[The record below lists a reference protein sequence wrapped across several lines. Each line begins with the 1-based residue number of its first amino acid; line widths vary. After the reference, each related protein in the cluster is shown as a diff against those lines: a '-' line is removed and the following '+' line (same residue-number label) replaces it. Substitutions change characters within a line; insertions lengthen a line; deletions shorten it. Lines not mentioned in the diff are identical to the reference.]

1 MKVSSVSLSVIIA
14 VITAPVL
21 FGIGDSRAND
31 RAGDPPAQLQSLT
44 ATRRTIPADT
54 LAAINRCNCFTS
66 VTAWQVNPIAT
77 PAEVFNSPDL
87 LFAIL
92 DLDVQLPWVGVGEVG
107 SKPLVD
113 RILLSGVDALNKV
126 LLLGNR
132 SGGIRV
138 GLYSWLHP
146 TAPDFCSGE
155 TLHLLYFPSGGQLVA
170 FRYDSSRDC

>member
-1 MKVSSVSLSVIIA
+1 MKVLSLSLSVLIA
-14 VITAPVL
+14 LSVSGA
-21 FGIGDSRAND
+21 GDSRADGAATANSPV
-31 RAGDPPAQLQSLT
+31 ALVQSLT
-44 ATRRTIPADT
+44 ATQRTIPADT

-66 VTAWQVNPIAT
+66 VTSWQVSPVAP
-77 PAEVFNSPDL
+77 PAEVFSSPDI

-107 SKPLVD
+107 SRSLTD
-113 RILLSGVDALNKV
+113 RILRSGLDALNKV
-126 LLLGNR
+126 LLLGDR
-132 SGGIRV
+132 AGGIRV

-155 TLHLLYFPSGGQLVA
+155 TLQLLYFPSGGQLVA